1 MAQRPI
7 AFLARFPSSLSRR
20 PQRRFASDFSIQ
32 SKERIEA
39 LISGKLDETAFK
51 SKDKHAKHATRRNPR
66 RWPPKGRPRG
76 KPVQE
81 LAEWGIEPMRQDTN
95 VEQSYKNTRHDVAHP
110 DKNSNYILPEIV
122 QDGDDATS
130 LPSDHK
136 RNVREKTFRHDLVVR
151 RSLGMNAL
159 GKPAEAIILKNP
171 NKMKRTRKPK
181 PLIEDEPAGPAPPL
195 DWQSVLSQ
203 DSEISDQVWRNIEE
217 IRPQDTTILR
227 RRDFDKL
234 MKRLL
239 DGFTYE
245 QLVTYFN
252 NGTWDDA
259 RTVDNKPSYP
269 WILEQ
274 SPWTA
279 AEAEPSQWKNLTS
292 KERRAVLILSAKWKL
307 EIQEH
312 IEGPG
317 GRVLWLNPNVFKLI
331 TQSSSGIIERLSN
344 DFLNRSKNER
354 ISTHLEEC
362 RLGIY
367 TGKPNVTTILS
378 RLDEVVRTIQSQTV
392 SVAQI
397 ESENLTGPVL
407 DELENITKTALQYD
421 AKSARTLLRRL
432 DKSKALPTLCLG
444 Y

>member
-331 TQSSSGIIERLSN
+331 TRWSHLVSFSKTTFTRMII
-344 DFLNRSKNER
+344 
-354 ISTHLEEC
+354 
-362 RLGIY
+362 
-367 TGKPNVTTILS
+367 
-378 RLDEVVRTIQSQTV
+378 
-392 SVAQI
+392 
-397 ESENLTGPVL
+397 
-407 DELENITKTALQYD
+407 
-421 AKSARTLLRRL
+421 
-432 DKSKALPTLCLG
+432 
-444 Y
+444 